1 MPNTECAGNG
11 DLMRSIGK
19 QIYSVACINILDA
32 FRIVGY
38 HGAIAMPLSTER
50 DSLTGMAN
58 MILY

>member
-1 MPNTECAGNG
+1 
-11 DLMRSIGK
+11 MRSIGK